1 VTRIRTWL
9 SAVAA
14 LGLVAPQLIGSQI
27 ATAAPAPGA
36 SAGPDSGALVSVEP
50 LPLELSL
57 PGVAV
62 AEKIEYRTQWRS
74 GEPTVATGA
83 LFVPDGDAPDGG
95 WPVVAWAHGTTGVGD
110 DCSLTTRT
118 PRSDVE
124 KMYLGH
130 WLDQGYAVV
139 AADYPGLGS
148 EGLHR
153 YLDGRSAA
161 NSVVDSVRAGRA
173 ADPSLSD
180 RWVVIGHSQGGHAA
194 LHTADIATSRAPEL
208 DFRGTVATGAPAN
221 LESAFTLGVPGFPD
235 PGLWGLV
242 SFSGY
247 LFSGVRDAYPDV
259 DIDSYFTPAGREILD
274 QAEVLCYDDLD
285 AVAQGVNIG
294 ELPARPMSE
303 GELPAVLADYLAV
316 PTSGYDRP
324 IFLGHGVHDVMV
336 PIPLSAKLAADM
348 TASGTDVDYR
358 VYMAGHF
365 TAIERSMPDTTPFVA
380 QLLAQ

>member
-1 VTRIRTWL
+1 M
-9 SAVAA
+9 
-14 LGLVAPQLIGSQI
+14 GLVVPQLIGSHI
-27 ATAAPAPGA
+27 AAAAPAAGA
-36 SAGPDSGALVSVEP
+36 PAGPEPGALVSVEP
-50 LPLELSL
+50 LPVELSL
-57 PGVAV
+57 PGTAV

-74 GEPTVATGA
+74 GEATIATGA
-83 LFVPDGDAPDGG
+83 LFVPQGDPPEGG
-95 WPVVAWAHGTTGVGD
+95 RPVVAWAHGTTGVGD

-139 AADYPGLGS
+139 SADYPGLGS

-153 YLDGRSAA
+153 YLDGQSAA
-161 NSVVDSVRAGRA
+161 HSVVDSVRAARA
-173 ADPSLSD
+173 ADPTLSD
-180 RWVVIGHSQGGHAA
+180 SWAVIGHSQGGHAA
-194 LHTADIATSRAPEL
+194 LHTARIATSRAPEL

-221 LESAFTLGVPGFPD
+221 LESAFTLGVPGLPD

-259 DIDSYFTPAGREILD
+259 DIDSYFTPAGQEILD

-285 AVAQGVNIG
+285 AVAQSVSIG
-294 ELPARPMSE
+294 DLPARPMFE
-303 GELPAVLADYLAV
+303 GELPAVLAEYLAV
-316 PTSGYDRP
+316 PTDGYDRP
-324 IFLGHGVHDVMV
+324 VFLGHGIHDVMV
-336 PIPLSAKLAADM
+336 PIPLSAKLAAEM
-348 TASGTDVDYR
+348 TASGADVDYR

-380 QLLAQ
+380 GLFRVNGPL